1 MAEESFYGDQ
11 NGELKRYFLKPQK
24 SIEKLQGKLKSIL
37 DVNGKTIG
45 RPTVLITKIS
55 DYITEEFKP
64 TAEIIKQI
72 YKLASEISLND
83 SDVKKLVDKKQFMEI
98 ITVNENSNLHYVIVV
113 NNLKKKRNSSNQ
125 IAPLIVNRNIHFL
138 TLPYVEILINIYV
151 ILIIFLSVTIP
162 CNR

>member
-113 NNLKKKRNSSNQ
+113 NNLKKKTKFFQPDSAIDSQ
-125 IAPLIVNRNIHFL
+125 
-138 TLPYVEILINIYV
+138 
-151 ILIIFLSVTIP
+151 S
-162 CNR
+162 